1 MLLSQVLEQLK
12 YGELRHLK
20 LGDLESDNERKT
32 VISAINLGLIEL
44 HKRFYLIA
52 KQVLLETQE
61 NVYEYRLD
69 EVLSATN
76 NLNVTPHDYL
86 STSFNSI
93 YNNDLLKVERIFDED
108 NEELPLNNDTEESS
122 FFTPQYNIIRVPLDY
137 PPKKAIVE
145 YRAYP
150 ETLPIDEDNLNCE
163 EIDIPLPTTLLE
175 PLLLFVSHRLGRNL
189 NPDQLKEAMNYFQLY
204 ENSCKR
210 IENMGYQ
217 ITFRRTNEKLDNRGW
232 V

>member
-20 LGDLESDNERKT
+20 LGDLATDDERKT
-32 VISAINLGLIEL
+32 VIGAINLGLVEL

-61 NVYEYRLD
+61 NVYEYYLN
-69 EVLSATN
+69 EVLSGSN
-76 NLNVTPHDYL
+76 NLNVDPHNYL
-86 STSFNSI
+86 DTSFNDI
-93 YNNDLLKVERIFDED
+93 YNNDLLKIERIFNED

-137 PPKKAIVE
+137 PPKKAIIE
-145 YRAYP
+145 YRARP
-150 ETLPIDEDNLNCE
+150 ETLSTDTDCE
-163 EIDIPLPTTLLE
+163 NVDIPLPIALLE
-175 PLLLFVSHRLGRNL
+175 PLLLFVAYRVGRIL
-189 NPDQLKEAMNYFQLY
+189 NPDQTQETMNYFQLY
-204 ENSCKR
+204 EESCKR
-210 IENMGYQ
+210 IENLGFQ
-217 ITFRRTNEKLDNRGW
+217 IVFRRTNEKLDLRGW